1 VAEDVERYEVEPE
14 LRLLPAG
21 RPPRGARQ
29 ATDGQR
35 GPKQKM
41 LEVSAIPEFEQTL
54 AARMGPQMRLKAI
67 GEILAQ
73 LQHPWVA
80 VLRIL

>member
-1 VAEDVERYEVEPE
+1 
-14 LRLLPAG
+14 
-21 RPPRGARQ
+21 
-29 ATDGQR
+29 
-35 GPKQKM
+35 M